1 MKTWL
6 WIIKICLPL
15 KHHFST
21 SSSWRLSLSKVLKS
35 SSSKQ
40 AGHKLG
46 PLDADEPS
54 ARSQLL
60 NELLKASPIS
70 LFCCFSCITFRVE
83 SRAWV
88 RKCERRLLIGHYTL
102 LPRKS
107 DKLKPKEPTYG
118 WTQSFFM
125 KGFSISQLKNDHQ
138 SGWKQQGKPPPCQNL
153 LSRIVSIPPKK
164 EPFTIIRW
172 CSCHLKLMTAFFFFQ
187 CLPRSRWFVWQTVAS
202 LLKDIWDLIRLAPD
216 SRSFARSMEV
226 RRPPFYCLAC

>member
-1 MKTWL
+1 MS
-6 WIIKICLPL
+6 CL
-15 KHHFST
+15 KHLPFLFSAAF
-21 SSSWRLSLSKVLKS
+21 LVLL
-35 SSSKQ
+35 
-40 AGHKLG
+40 LG
-46 PLDADEPS
+46 
-54 ARSQLL
+54 
-60 NELLKASPIS
+60 LKA
-70 LFCCFSCITFRVE
+70 
-83 SRAWV
+83 AWV

-102 LPRKS
+102 PPRKS
-107 DKLKPKEPTYG
+107 DKLKQKEPTYG

>member
-1 MKTWL
+1 MS
-6 WIIKICLPL
+6 CL
-15 KHHFST
+15 KHLPFLFSAAF
-21 SSSWRLSLSKVLKS
+21 LVLL
-35 SSSKQ
+35 
-40 AGHKLG
+40 LG
-46 PLDADEPS
+46 
-54 ARSQLL
+54 
-60 NELLKASPIS
+60 LKA
-70 LFCCFSCITFRVE
+70 
-83 SRAWV
+83 AWV

-102 LPRKS
+102 PPRKS
-107 DKLKPKEPTYG
+107 DKLKQKEPTYG

-153 LSRIVSIPPKK
+153 LSRIVSIPSHPKRAFYNYSLMFL
-164 EPFTIIRW
+164 PFEAND
-172 CSCHLKLMTAFFFFQ
+172 CFLFFQ